1 MSTSEAAEMQPAVAP
16 RAGAVAHGHAKLETR
31 GLSKA
36 YEIPVL
42 ERLDLAVRPSEF
54 LCLLGPNGCGKST
67 LLRVL
72 SGLERPDGGAVLV
85 DGQEVNLMAPHL
97 HKIGVV
103 FQEPRLLP
111 WKSIRDNITLCL
123 KPLGVSGR
131 AARSRA
137 DEYLGLVGLHSFAR
151 YYPLRLSGGMQQR
164 ASIARALSVEPE
176 ILLMDEPF
184 SALDPENRRI
194 MQEEVVKIWR
204 ATQKTVIFVTHSIEE
219 ALRIGTRVVLFTARP
234 ARVLAVVELD
244 GATDRHATADE
255 LLVQLSEQ
263 VRRQRELD
271 ANRAAA

>member
-1 MSTSEAAEMQPAVAP
+1 MATFEAAPVRPAVAP
-16 RAGAVAHGHAKLETR
+16 AAGVASGHAKLETR

-42 ERLDLAVRPSEF
+42 EGLDLAVRPGEF

-72 SGLERPDGGAVLV
+72 SGLERPDAGAVLV
-85 DGQEVNLMAPHL
+85 DGQEVDLMARHL

-123 KPLGVSGR
+123 KPLGVAGR
-131 AARSRA
+131 AARRRA
-137 DEYLGLVGLHSFAR
+137 DEYLSLVGLHGFAR

-194 MQEEVVKIWR
+194 MQEEVVKIWK

-219 ALRIGTRVVLFTARP
+219 ALLIGTRVVLFTARP
-234 ARVLAVVELD
+234 ARVRTVVELD
-244 GATDRHATADE
+244 GATDRHAKADE
-255 LLVQLSEQ
+255 LLGQLSEQ

-271 ANRAAA
+271 HSRAGAT